1 MTSNG
6 KPSFAQ
12 PYQEMEKE
20 EDPTKFTPMN
30 CLRAW
35 CCCFFGCPELDNYPD
50 DAEMAMRNKVTVAAR
65 ENDFKGLKKAIAA
78 IEKTY
83 KNPEKTKAACNM
95 WDAES
100 GREAV
105 LFMTSLK
112 WAAEHGNIEMCK
124 LLMENGANLHCSM
137 YADPLSRGKFKSP
150 GGVQPLGQA
159 AMCGKLECVKFLI
172 EAGANPNYRN
182 FLGQSAADL
191 AGQTGAAECQKYL
204 KSVMK

>member
-1 MTSNG
+1 MT

-30 CLRAW
+30 CLKAW
-35 CCCFFGCPELDNYPD
+35 CCCFFGECDDYPS
-50 DAEMAMRNKVTVAAR
+50 DAELAMRKKVTVAAR
-65 ENDFKGLKKAIAA
+65 ENNLKALKKAIEA
-78 IEKTY
+78 IQSTYNDPKKT
-83 KNPEKTKAACNM
+83 EAACNM
-95 WDAES
+95 WDGDS
-100 GREAV
+100 GRDAV
-105 LFMTSLK
+105 MFMTALK

-124 LLMENGANLHCSM
+124 VLLENKADLHCSM

-150 GGVQPLGQA
+150 GGVQALGMA

-172 EAGANPNYRN
+172 EAGANPNYTN

-191 AGQTGAAECQKYL
+191 AGQAGQAECQKYL
-204 KSVMK
+204 WSVMKKDMK